1 VLKKQESH
9 SGSGVDPPLMCGW
22 EGQEND
28 SIFFSFGSKNE
39 KYVKWTS
46 FVQVHGIYEMVFF
59 KYEKWCKV
67 QVKVHVNVVSNTPE
81 LSFNGSVVR

>member
-1 VLKKQESH
+1 MHVSRRFITLNIFGSKNLRESVLKKQESH

-39 KYVKWTS
+39 KYVK
-46 FVQVHGIYEMVFF
+46 
-59 KYEKWCKV
+59 
-67 QVKVHVNVVSNTPE
+67 
-81 LSFNGSVVR
+81 